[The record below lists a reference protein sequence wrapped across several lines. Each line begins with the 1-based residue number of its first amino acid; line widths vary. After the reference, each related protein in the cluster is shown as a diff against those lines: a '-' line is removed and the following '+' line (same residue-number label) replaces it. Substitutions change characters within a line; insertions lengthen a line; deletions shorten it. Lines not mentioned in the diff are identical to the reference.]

1 MAAEKVDR
9 RVRYTK
15 RALTQALVRL
25 VQERPVSKISV
36 KELCERADVNRSTFY
51 AHFRNPHDLLQSI
64 ENDALA
70 DLKAHLLADDK
81 PRTAS
86 VVKVLEY
93 AQDNAEVL
101 LMLLEESDGGFQRQI
116 MELAHLVDLQPSDR
130 QGVSTPDSLE
140 YMYLFAVSGALG
152 MLSHWLEKGTPQSP
166 DEMSDLLLR
175 IIQHGIEERA

>member
-15 RALTQALVRL
+15 RALTQALVQL

-93 AQDNAEVL
+93 AQDNAEVF

-116 MELAHLVDLQPSDR
+116 MELAHLVDR
-130 QGVSTPDSLE
+130 FGVGRINQL
-140 YMYLFAVSGALG
+140 VSGYSTAMGIDL
-152 MLSHWLEKGTPQSP
+152 P
-166 DEMSDLLLR
+166 DTSGGR
-175 IIQHGIEERA
+175 GAPR

>member
-70 DLKAHLLADDK
+70 DQKAHLLADDK

-93 AQDNAEVL
+93 AQDNAEVF

-116 MELAHLVDLQPSDR
+116 MVARRDVGSAAAHHPARHRRTRLIQSRPPRTIHVDEEACR
-130 QGVSTPDSLE
+130 HTKI
-140 YMYLFAVSGALG
+140 G
-152 MLSHWLEKGTPQSP
+152 M
-166 DEMSDLLLR
+166 
-175 IIQHGIEERA
+175 A